1 MPTSSRML
9 ATEYASA
16 CRGKRGV
23 SRWSVMDPGSRGER
37 AQTVELVVSR
47 VQWDPAVAILR
58 RGESTLRMAPS
69 HQHHKGRARDIPA
82 TRRRNDDQVKVA
94 FLAEAKP

>member
-37 AQTVELVVSR
+37 AQTVELVVSS

-58 RGESTLRMAPS
+58 RGESTPRMAPS

-82 TRRRNDDQVKVA
+82 TRRRNDDQVKVT